1 MTVDEIKAA
10 IAGMSPTAV
19 ADASGVAVRAIYN
32 INNGLVTPSRKTLD
46 KLEVWL
52 NGSKLPQTQAELDAV
67 TTRAFKAGAA
77 WACKV
82 SL

>member
-1 MTVDEIKAA
+1 MTAEQIKAA

-46 KLEVWL
+46 KLAAWL
-52 NGSKLPQTQAELDAV
+52 NGSKLPQTQEELDEITAN
-67 TTRAFKAGAA
+67 AFQAGAE
-77 WACKV
+77 WAQRAG
-82 SL
+82 L

>member
-19 ADASGVAVRAIYN
+19 AEASGVAVRAIYN

-52 NGSKLPQTQAELDAV
+52 NGSKLPQTQEELDEITAN
-67 TTRAFKAGAA
+67 AFKAGAA

-82 SL
+82 RL

>member
-10 IAGMSPTAV
+10 IAGMSPTEV

-46 KLEVWL
+46 KLAAWL
-52 NGSKLPQTQAELDAV
+52 NGSKLPQTQEELDEITAN
-67 TTRAFKAGAA
+67 AFKAGAA
-77 WACKV
+77 WACNV
-82 SL
+82 RL

>member
-1 MTVDEIKAA
+1 MTVDEIKTA

-46 KLEVWL
+46 KLAAWL
-52 NGSKLPQTQAELDAV
+52 DGVKLPQTQQELEAI
-67 TTRAFKAGAA
+67 TNRAFNDGVA
-77 WACKV
+77 WAHKRG
-82 SL
+82 L

>member
-1 MTVDEIKAA
+1 MTVEQIKAA

-46 KLEVWL
+46 KLSAWL
-52 NGSKLPQTQAELDAV
+52 DGVKLPQTQEELEV
-67 TTRAFKAGAA
+67 ITTRAFNDGVA
-77 WACKV
+77 WARKGG
-82 SL
+82 L

>member
-1 MTVDEIKAA
+1 MTAEQIKAA
-10 IAGMSPTAV
+10 IAGMSPTSV

-52 NGSKLPQTQAELDAV
+52 NGSKLPQTQEELDEITAN
-67 TTRAFKAGAA
+67 AFKAGAA